1 MKLNSK
7 LFDNIRI
14 KTRGG
19 EKPKVEAPQCDWE
32 GCEKPGTHRA
42 PKSHRAGG
50 EFHNF
55 CLEHV
60 RHYNKSFNY
69 FAEGEDGEGKAKAKK
84 SAEYSTDNGERPTW
98 GMGANAHGRGNP
110 KPRAKAARDFTA
122 RRLNDPHNLF
132 ARVARNQGRN
142 PIKAREKRIV
152 EADKR
157 ALEVLGLEGR
167 KTSDEIKA
175 AYKALVKM
183 YHPDANGGDRSSEDR
198 LHAIITAYTHLKQK
212 GFVV

>member
-14 KTRGG
+14 KARGD
-19 EKPKVEAPQCDWE
+19 KPVVEAPKCDWDD
-32 GCEKPGTHRA
+32 CEKPGTHRA

-60 RHYNKSFNY
+60 RQYNKSFNY
-69 FAEGEDGEGKAKAKK
+69 FAEGEEGKAKK
-84 SAEYSTDNGERPTW
+84 SAAYSTDNGERPTW

-110 KPRAKAARDFTA
+110 KPRANAARDSAA
-122 RRLNDPHNLF
+122 RRINDPHNLF
-132 ARVARNQGRN
+132 ARLARNQGRN
-142 PIKAREKRIV
+142 PIKEREKRIV

-175 AYKALVKM
+175 SYKALVKM